1 MNMTEFSVKRPLR
14 VQEPSTA
21 ERHSHSAPK
30 TLVCGS
36 AVFVCAAQQ
45 TFQGV
50 IKRSFLG
57 GGAAEIYFALPS
69 ALSNLF

>member
-1 MNMTEFSVKRPLR
+1 
-14 VQEPSTA
+14 
-21 ERHSHSAPK
+21 
-30 TLVCGS
+30 
-36 AVFVCAAQQ
+36 VFVCAAQQ